1 MAEISSRP
9 RNNSQTLGTNQILS
23 QFERG
28 KEKKIRN
35 TASNLFSTL
44 LRLDRERE
52 KQSFP
57 AGWRYVYTLTELLNA
72 FLIFQPN
79 FGKMQKCSRID
90 CMGAE
95 NILK

>member
-9 RNNSQTLGTNQILS
+9 RNNSQTLGTNQIVNLKG
-23 QFERG
+23 E
-28 KEKKIRN
+28 KKKKIRN

-44 LRLDRERE
+44 LRLDRERK

>member
-9 RNNSQTLGTNQILS
+9 RNNSQTLGTNQIVNLKG
-23 QFERG
+23 E
-28 KEKKIRN
+28 KKKKIRN

>member
-9 RNNSQTLGTNQILS
+9 RNNSQTLGTNQIVNLKG
-23 QFERG
+23 E
-28 KEKKIRN
+28 KKKKIRN
-35 TASNLFSTL
+35 TASNLFSTM
-44 LRLDRERE
+44 LRLDRERK